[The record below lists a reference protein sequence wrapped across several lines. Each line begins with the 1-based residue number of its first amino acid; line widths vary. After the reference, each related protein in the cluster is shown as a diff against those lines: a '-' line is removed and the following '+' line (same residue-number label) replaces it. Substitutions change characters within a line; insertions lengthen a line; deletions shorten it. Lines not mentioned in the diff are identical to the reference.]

1 MDLKKIR
8 SPFRTATLLVIAI
21 GVSGF
26 GGVESLSAPKA
37 ELWEKWTVHQ
47 SDSTETVDHST
58 WDTFLKTYVSEH
70 VDGVNRVAYGDVD
83 DADKE
88 ALDRYIRSMASVS
101 VESLPR
107 DEQLAYWVNLYN
119 ALTVQVV
126 HAHYPVKTICDID
139 ISPGLF
145 SDGPWD
151 KKLIEI
157 DDEPISLNDIEHRIL
172 RPIWNDPRIHYAVNC
187 ASIGCPNLLRSAYT
201 GSTAGR
207 MLEEAARAFIN
218 DKRGVNAQDERAT
231 VSSIYAW
238 FTVNFGGDVA
248 GVIAHLKRYANP
260 ELASRLDEA
269 VELDDAY
276 DWALNDATQN

>member
-1 MDLKKIR
+1 M
-8 SPFRTATLLVIAI
+8 
-21 GVSGF
+21 
-26 GGVESLSAPKA
+26 
-37 ELWEKWTVHQ
+37 
-47 SDSTETVDHST
+47 
-58 WDTFLKTYVSEH
+58 
-70 VDGVNRVAYGDVD
+70 NRVAYGDVD

-119 ALTVQVV
+119 ALNVQVV
-126 HAHYPVKTICDID
+126 HAHYPMKTIRDID
-139 ISPGLF
+139 ILLGLL

-157 DDEPISLNDIEHRIL
+157 DDEQISLNDIEHRIL

-201 GSTAGR
+201 GSTAGW

-231 VSSIYAW
+231 VSSIYA
-238 FTVNFGGDVA
+238 
-248 GVIAHLKRYANP
+248 
-260 ELASRLDEA
+260 
-269 VELDDAY
+269 
-276 DWALNDATQN
+276 